1 MIWGKKEIMKYAT
14 TNKDSFALQTF
25 KELSKTIESDNFK
38 SQLRD
43 IIKTINIQGFFEI
56 HQDIYDL
63 APNTLWKR
71 DMKEKLSKKH
81 WFSLVDY
88 LKEKISLYELHSDK
102 DWVKN
107 KIKEKLKILSHSE
120 NINRFFRYDISKACI
135 SFDIKEKNLL
145 FTRKTNHSNISCQ
158 LENNTGKVN
167 THTLVLFEFSF
178 LKEGFDSLIDYLD
191 DDLIM
196 LFFKNICRLLSDDDF
211 ADSLIIYIR
220 NNLNNL
226 IEEWTL
232 NSIGDDLKLDI
243 FPIDFYSPEFVSK
256 IKSKKNY
263 SDFFKNLYN
272 IEEKQKC
279 SILNFYEIKKYYK
292 NFLTQVIEDC
302 VDPKMYPSNRL
313 YTSEVLSLSDKQ
325 IAKLKSELIPLL
337 EEIERQ
343 DKIFFEI
350 YGGFSYTKENSGSK
364 NFIKHCCNCRNDE
377 GIIPQLIELLDWYP
391 KKFNF
396 YQLIFTKRHL
406 NEEIKKYSHIKYA
419 SKTEGFDYH
428 IYIELCKY
436 DNKEKWPEKRFNQI
450 QNIANKI
457 LGNATVMVTER
468 GLGRNI
474 PEPLKIA
481 NLYDFYN
488 NDIHP
493 KYRFKK

>member
-1 MIWGKKEIMKYAT
+1 MKYT
-14 TNKDSFALQTF
+14 TTSKDSFALQTF
-25 KELSKTIESDNFK
+25 RELIQTMESDKFR

-43 IIKTINIQGFFEI
+43 VIKTINIQGFFEI
-56 HQDIYDL
+56 HQDVYSL
-63 APNTLWKR
+63 
-71 DMKEKLSKKH
+71 DMYCDVREELSKKH

-88 LKEKISLYELHSDK
+88 LKEKITLYELHSDK
-102 DWVKN
+102 DWVKKHIAKKLN
-107 KIKEKLKILSHSE
+107 ILNQSEKFD
-120 NINRFFRYDISKACI
+120 FFLRNDMDKSRI
-135 SFDIKEKNLL
+135 SFDVKEKNLL
-145 FTRKTNHSNISCQ
+145 FTRKFKHNNVKCQ
-158 LENNTGKVN
+158 LEYNTGKVN
-167 THTLVLFEFSF
+167 INTLTLFDFSILNKNF
-178 LKEGFDSLIDYLD
+178 TDLINSLD

-196 LFFKNICRLLSDDDF
+196 LFFKNICGLLSDDDF
-211 ADSLIIYIR
+211 ADSLIVYVK
-220 NNLNNL
+220 NNLNKT

-232 NSIGDDLKLDI
+232 NNKENDLKLDV
-243 FPIDFYSPEFVSK
+243 FPVDFYSPEFISK
-256 IKSKKNY
+256 IRTKKKY
-263 SDFFKNLYN
+263 SDFFRNISNL
-272 IEEKQKC
+272 EKKKKC
-279 SILNFYEIKKYYK
+279 SSFNFYKIKKYYK
-292 NFLTQVIEDC
+292 NFLTQVIDDR
-302 VDPKMYPSNRL
+302 VDLKTYPYNHNHNQKD
-313 YTSEVLSLSDKQ
+313 LSFNDRQ
-325 IAKLKSELIPLL
+325 IAELKSELIPLL
-337 EEIERQ
+337 EEIEKQ

-468 GLGRNI
+468 DLGRNI
-474 PEPLKIA
+474 PEPLKTA